1 MAQWITWMA
10 QWPWVTEASHRVN
23 KRISPLARETSR
35 IETEPD
41 HSSDVITSGFP
52 FPWTKPRRGSRG
64 AGLLVHSMDKQ
75 LEEAENEDDETT
87 DRSSALRPPVP
98 ELGHHPTLLVRAP
111 GTRPECR
118 DHSDSFC
125 LFPQDPGQCP
135 TKYSDK
141 FETANVWGNIIKYTL
156 PLICGR
162 NGRV

>member
-64 AGLLVHSMDKQ
+64 AGLLVRSMDKQ
-75 LEEAENEDDETT
+75 LEEAENADDETA
-87 DRSSALRPPVP
+87 DRNSALRPPVP
-98 ELGHHPTLLVRAP
+98 ELGHHPTLLGRAP
-111 GTRPECR
+111 GTRMPGMQR
-118 DHSDSFC
+118 PLWLI
-125 LFPQDPGQCP
+125 LFVSSGPRTMPNQILWQIWNC
-135 TKYSDK
+135 
-141 FETANVWGNIIKYTL
+141 
-156 PLICGR
+156 
-162 NGRV
+162 